1 MTGLASYLGVVVG
14 QRYLGAVRHHL
25 LSVCSCQ
32 DLIIVLVA
40 VPVLGD
46 LAVELPQLLP
56 LDVAVTG
63 GVPAGPGSGP
73 HVYLLLYIRLT
84 AIKLCPAA
92 FNKTVL
98 GQTLVNLIPKRL
110 IIFGDVSGLFLCI
123 DTDPSYMFCRRV
135 KIRVRISNIFRS
147 FEVS

>member
-1 MTGLASYLGVVVG
+1 MLNDEGVTGLMSYLGVVVR
-14 QRYLGAVRHHL
+14 QRYLGAVRHNL
-25 LSVCSCQ
+25 FSVCSCQ

-46 LAVELPQLLP
+46 LAVELPQVLP

-73 HVYLLLYIRLT
+73 HLNLLLYIRL
-84 AIKLCPAA
+84 KVCPAA

-123 DTDPSYMFCRRV
+123 DTDPS
-135 KIRVRISNIFRS
+135 
-147 FEVS
+147 